1 MRNIIN
7 SVTKHLVGAA
17 GATAVTAVFAWT
29 FIYSTQ
35 TFPVY

>member
-7 SVTKHLVGAA
+7 SVTKHLVSAA
-17 GATAVTAVFAWT
+17 GATALTAVFAWT
-29 FIYSTQ
+29 FLYSTQ